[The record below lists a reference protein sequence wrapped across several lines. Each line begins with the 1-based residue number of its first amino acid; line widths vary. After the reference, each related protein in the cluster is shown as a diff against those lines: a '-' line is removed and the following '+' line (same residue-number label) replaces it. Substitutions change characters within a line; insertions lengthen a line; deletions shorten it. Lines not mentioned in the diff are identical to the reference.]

1 MDQRQTEI
9 GSNNKI
15 IDVLYSLAD
24 ARAAAAEIREM
35 RLKDSIDVAIMEA
48 KAAAER
54 FGLSV
59 RNVSLSTH

>member
-9 GSNNKI
+9 GSNDKI
-15 IDVLYSLAD
+15 IDVLYSLED
-24 ARAAAAEIREM
+24 ARAVAAEIREM
-35 RLKDSIDVAIMEA
+35 RLKNSIDIAIMEA

-59 RNVSLSTH
+59 RNLSLTTH

>member
-9 GSNNKI
+9 RSNDKI
-15 IDVLYSLAD
+15 IDVLYSLED

-35 RLKDSIDVAIMEA
+35 RLQSSIDVAIMEA
-48 KAAAER
+48 RAVAER

-59 RNVSLSTH
+59 HNVSLTTH

>member
-9 GSNNKI
+9 RSNDKI
-15 IDVLYSLAD
+15 IDVLYSLED

-35 RLKDSIDVAIMEA
+35 RLQNSIDVAIMEA

-59 RNVSLSTH
+59 RNVSLTTH